1 MNQIHSKQ
9 QSCDAF
15 VYYTVHSGRETKQM
29 PKINDFLSQHLNLLF
44 RAGGIKI
51 GGTAIRPM
59 QYTKIKFLMN
69 RILKSFSM
77 SFRQVLA
84 SNRR

>member
-1 MNQIHSKQ
+1 MI
-9 QSCDAF
+9 
-15 VYYTVHSGRETKQM
+15 
-29 PKINDFLSQHLNLLF
+29 FLSQHLNLLF

-77 SFRQVLA
+77 SIRQVLA